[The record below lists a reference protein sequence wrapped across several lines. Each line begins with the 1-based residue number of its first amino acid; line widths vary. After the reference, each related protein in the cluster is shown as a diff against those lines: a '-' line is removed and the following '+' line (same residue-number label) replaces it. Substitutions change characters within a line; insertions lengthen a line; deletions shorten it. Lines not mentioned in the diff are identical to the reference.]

1 MANRKRLTKEGFSR
15 RASDVENAD
24 PNSLNRVR
32 HVPDAEEYMTWDPE
46 ANENHEKPD
55 MRHDW
60 QGDAA
65 MRHETLNVAMPGRAS
80 QANLALLRT
89 AQTLAKKSS
98 LAIKVANALFPEGTE
113 DFIEKQAT
121 DLMDLPLRSL
131 IDTVARINKYA
142 AEMEEMDELDIMD
155 AEGDM
160 GAADMGAAPAVEMP
174 AAKEDW
180 QKGGEDPMNAPADFG
195 SPANMPPAEMS
206 DVPKMDLGAM
216 AEEPAEEELAE
227 EEESAEEGDELE
239 FDMEDSEE
247 DDAMG
252 DVASGG
258 DAAGAED
265 VDLDGEAGAKMAAA
279 IKASHAKTASK
290 VSAKSEEKR
299 GVKKIASAPRANG
312 SSFDVDSLSRLWK
325 SDPDVS
331 DHFNY

>member
-32 HVPDAEEYMTWDPE
+32 HVPDAGQYMTWDPE
-46 ANENHEKPD
+46 AHENHEKPD
-55 MRHDW
+55 MRLDW
-60 QGDAA
+60 RGDAA

-113 DFIEKQAT
+113 EFIEKQAT

-142 AEMEEMDELDIMD
+142 AEMDEMDELD
-155 AEGDM
+155 E
-160 GAADMGAAPAVEMP
+160 AADMGAAEMAAPAVD
-174 AAKEDW
+174 AVGVKEDW
-180 QKGGEDPMNAPADFG
+180 QIGGEAEVMPDFG
-195 SPANMPPAEMS
+195 DPANMPPAEMS
-206 DVPKMDLGAM
+206 EVPAMELGEM
-216 AEEPAEEELAE
+216 AEEEPAA
-227 EEESAEEGDELE
+227 EGDSEELE
-239 FDMEDSEE
+239 FDMEDAEE
-247 DDAMG
+247 DDADAMG

-258 DAAGAED
+258 AAGAAD
-265 VDLDGEAGAKMAAA
+265 VDLDGEAARKMEVA
-279 IKASHAKTASK
+279 IKASHSKTASK
-290 VSAKSEEKR
+290 VSTKSEEKR
-299 GVKKIASAPRANG
+299 GVRKIASAPRANG